1 MAKEKASLVN
11 MAKVRSNGP
20 SRRAFLKTSGL
31 AAVSTVFM
39 EEGAVRAEQDPREER
54 SASSQAPRDP
64 VDWVNILQGTA
75 STPEFS
81 RGNTLPIAALPFGM
95 AHWTLQSHDDT
106 PWMFQPGVRRI
117 QGFRCTHQL
126 SPWLSDYGHAAFLP
140 FRGEIHPE
148 AAGRA
153 SSYAVEQAHLG
164 PHSLQLFLLR
174 YRAHVELVPT
184 ERSAVLTA
192 TFEKDEAEEAT
203 GLLFDIPGPHGT
215 IEPDPAT
222 RTIRFISTANAGG
235 VPDNFATYYVLQ
247 LKTPWD
253 SFEVKEAGAHRIGI
267 LRFRQDLYVEAHI
280 ATSFISFEQA
290 ALNLRNE
297 IGERS
302 VDDVRSSAAARWNDH
317 LNRIEIEGATDEQRR
332 TFYSCMYRVLLFPR
346 IWHEP
351 DADGKMHHFSAFNGK
366 VMPGVMYADH
376 GYWDVYRAWYPLMSI
391 LFPERL
397 GEILQAWVNAYKEGG
412 WLPQFPCP
420 GYRACMTGSLID
432 SVFGDAAAKR
442 ITGFD
447 LESAYE
453 GLKKH
458 ATMPGDPAKG
468 YGRVGLEQYLKLQ
481 YVPADQVTQSVAETV
496 DAAYG
501 DFCIAQVAQALG
513 KQDDHAAFMKRSENW
528 RHVYDT
534 QVKFFRGKNEDGSWL
549 TGFNPFTWGS
559 PYVEGA
565 AWQHRWDAPQN
576 LPGLIESIGGETEA
590 AKALQEMLSTPPIFH
605 VGVYGAEIHEMSEM
619 AAVPFGQYAHS
630 NQPVHHLLYIF
641 AHAGRPD
648 LTQLWARKVMQSL
661 YTPDTF
667 AGDEDTGSM
676 SAWFVLSALG
686 FYPVC
691 PGKPEY
697 TLGSP
702 LFTRAVV
709 HVPGGVT
716 FTIEAQGNA
725 PDAVFVRRASLDGK
739 TVTGNLIDHAAIMKG
754 GTLHF
759 EMASSARS

>member
-1 MAKEKASLVN
+1 MAKEKVSLVR
-11 MAKVRSNGP
+11 MAKDRSNGP

-39 EEGAVRAEQDPREER
+39 EEGAVRAEQGAREEGG
-54 SASSQAPRDP
+54 ASSQVQRDP

-148 AAGRA
+148 AAARA
-153 SSYAVEQAHLG
+153 SSYAAEQAHLG
-164 PHSLQLFLLR
+164 PHSLRLFLLR

-192 TFEKDEAEEAT
+192 TFEKDEAEEVT

-253 SFEVKEAGAHRIGI
+253 SFEVKEAGTHRIGI
-267 LRFRQDLYVEAHI
+267 LRFRQGPHLEAHI

-290 ALNLRNE
+290 ALNLHNE

-302 VDDVRSSAAARWNDH
+302 VDDVRSSASARWNDH

-432 SVFGDAAAKR
+432 SVFGDAAAKHL
-442 ITGFD
+442 TGFD
-447 LESAYE
+447 LEAAYE

-481 YVPADQVTQSVAETV
+481 YVPADQITQSVAETV

-501 DFCIAQVAQALG
+501 DFCIAQVAHALG

-605 VGVYGAEIHEMSEM
+605 VGVYGVEIHEMSEM

-702 LFTRAVV
+702 LFTRSVL

-739 TVTGNLIDHAAIMKG
+739 NVAGNLIDHAAIKKG

-759 EMASSARS
+759 EMASSAKS

>member
-1 MAKEKASLVN
+1 MSKDRA
-11 MAKVRSNGP
+11 NGP
-20 SRRAFLKTSGL
+20 SRRTFLKTSSL
-31 AAVSTVFM
+31 AAVSTVFT
-39 EEGAVRAEQDPREER
+39 EGMAEQTPKKP
-54 SASSQAPRDP
+54 SLTGTPHRDP

-75 STPEFS
+75 STQEFS

-95 AHWTLQSHDDT
+95 AHWTLQSHEDT

-117 QGFRCTHQL
+117 QGIRCTHQL
-126 SPWLSDYGHAAFLP
+126 SPWLSDYGQATFLP
-140 FRGEIHPE
+140 FRGEIQPQGE
-148 AAGRA
+148 KRA
-153 SSYAVEQAHLG
+153 SSYAVEEAHLG
-164 PHSLQLFLLR
+164 PHSLRLFMLR
-174 YRAHVELVPT
+174 YRAQIELIPT
-184 ERSAVLTA
+184 DRAAVLTA
-192 TFEKDEAEEAT
+192 TFEEDDSQGT
-203 GLLFDIPGPHGT
+203 IGLLFDIPGPEGT

-222 RTIRFISTANAGG
+222 RSIRFTSTANSGG
-235 VPDNFATYYVLQ
+235 VPDNFATYYLLQ

-253 SFEVKEAGAHRIGI
+253 TFEVKQAGAHRIGI
-267 LRFRQDLYVEAHI
+267 LGFPRGLQLEAHI
-280 ATSFISFEQA
+280 ATSFISFDQA

-297 IGERS
+297 IGDRS
-302 VDDVRSSAAARWNDH
+302 ADQLRASAAAIWNDH
-317 LNRIEIEGATDEQRR
+317 LNRIEIEGATDDQLR
-332 TFYSCMYRVLLFPR
+332 TFYSCLYRTVLFPR
-346 IWHEP
+346 TWHEP
-351 DADGKMHHFSAFNGK
+351 DADGHPHHFSAFNGR

-432 SVFGDAAAKR
+432 SVFGDAAAKH

-447 LESAYE
+447 LAAAYE

-458 ATMPGDPAKG
+458 ATLPGDPAKG
-468 YGRVGLEQYLKLQ
+468 YGRVGLEYYLKLQ
-481 YVPADQVTQSVAETV
+481 YVPADRIAQSAAETV

-501 DFCIAQVAQALG
+501 DFCIAQVARELG
-513 KQDDHAAFMKRSENW
+513 KQDDYAAFMKRSENW
-528 RHVYDT
+528 RHVFDP

-549 TGFNPFTWGS
+549 TPFNAFTWGS
-559 PYVEGA
+559 PYVEGG

-576 LPGLIESIGGETEA
+576 IPAMVESMGGGTEA
-590 AKALQEMLSTPPIFH
+590 AKALQAMLSTEPIFH
-605 VGVYGAEIHEMSEM
+605 VGVYGSEIHEMSEM

-630 NQPVHHLLYIF
+630 NQPVHHLLYLF
-641 AHAGRPD
+641 SHAGRPD
-648 LTQLWARKVMQSL
+648 LTQLWVRKVMQTL

-676 SAWFVLSALG
+676 AAWFVLSALG

-702 LFTRAVV
+702 LFPRAVL

-716 FTIEAQGNA
+716 FTIEAKGNTA
-725 PDAVFVRRASLDGK
+725 NTVFVRRATLEGK
-739 TVTGNLIDHAAIMKG
+739 PLPGDTLDHAAIVKG
-754 GTLHF
+754 GTLLF
-759 EMASSARS
+759 EMAASRRDSAGGR

>member
-1 MAKEKASLVN
+1 MSKDSAK
-11 MAKVRSNGP
+11 GP
-20 SRRAFLKTSGL
+20 SRRTFLKTSGL
-31 AAVSTVFM
+31 AAASTVFT
-39 EEGAVRAEQDPREER
+39 EAEQISKVLRP
-54 SASSQAPRDP
+54 PTPPHLDP

-126 SPWLSDYGHAAFLP
+126 SPWLSDYGQATFLP
-140 FRGEIHPE
+140 FRGDIHPQ
-148 AAGRA
+148 AAERA

-174 YRAHVELVPT
+174 YRAHIELIPT
-184 ERSAVLTA
+184 DRTAVLTA
-192 TFEKDEAEEAT
+192 TFEEDSQET
-203 GLLFDIPGPHGT
+203 MGLLLDIPGHEGT

-222 RTIRFISTANAGG
+222 RTIRFTSTANSGG
-235 VPDNFATYYVLQ
+235 VPDNFATYYLLQ
-247 LKTPWD
+247 LKSPWD

-267 LRFRQDLYVEAHI
+267 LRFAQGLQVEAHI

-290 ALNLRNE
+290 ARNLGNE
-297 IGERS
+297 IGQRS
-302 VDDVRSSAAARWNDH
+302 VDQLRSSAAAVWNDH
-317 LNRIEIEGATDEQRR
+317 LNRIEIEGATDDQRR
-332 TFYSCMYRVLLFPR
+332 TFYSCLYRTLLFPR
-346 IWHEP
+346 TWHEP
-351 DADGKMHHFSAFNGK
+351 DADGHPHHFSAFNGK

-432 SVFGDAAAKR
+432 SVFGDAAAKH

-447 LESAYE
+447 LAAAYE

-458 ATMPGDPAKG
+458 ATIPGDPAKG
-468 YGRVGLEQYLKLQ
+468 YGRVGLEYYLKLQ
-481 YVPADQVTQSVAETV
+481 YVPADRVAQSAAETV

-501 DFCIAQVAQALG
+501 DFCIAQVAKELG
-513 KQDDHAAFMKRSENW
+513 KQEDYSTFVKRSENW
-528 RHVYDT
+528 RHVFDT

-549 TGFNPFTWGS
+549 TPFHPFTWGS

-576 LPGLIESIGGETEA
+576 VGGLIESMGGAKDA
-590 AKALQEMLSTPPIFH
+590 AKALQEMLSTPPFFQ
-605 VGVYGAEIHEMSEM
+605 VGVYGTEIHEMSEM

-630 NQPVHHLLYIF
+630 NQPVHHLLYLF
-641 AHAGRPD
+641 SHAGRPD
-648 LTQLWARKVMQSL
+648 LTQLWVRKVMQGL

-702 LFTRAVV
+702 LFPRTVV
-709 HVPGGVT
+709 HVPGGVR
-716 FTIEAQGNA
+716 FTIEAKGNT
-725 PDAVFVRRASLDGK
+725 PDTVFVRRAFLEGK
-739 TVTGNLIDHAAIMKG
+739 PLPGNTLDHAAILRG
-754 GTLHF
+754 GTLRF
-759 EMASSARS
+759 EMTSQPNASQAGSSA

>member
-1 MAKEKASLVN
+1 MANRNSK
-11 MAKVRSNGP
+11 GP
-20 SRRAFLKTSGL
+20 SRRAFLKSSGL
-31 AAVSTVFM
+31 AAVSTVFA
-39 EEGAVRAEQDPREER
+39 EEGSVRAEHGSS
-54 SASSQAPRDP
+54 SAAGANVQVQRDP
-64 VDWVNILQGTA
+64 VDWVNILQGTT
-75 STPEFS
+75 STMEFS

-95 AHWTLQSHDDT
+95 AHWTLQSHEDT

-126 SPWLSDYGHAAFLP
+126 SPWLSDYGHASFLP
-140 FRGEIHPE
+140 FCGEIHPE
-148 AAGRA
+148 AAKRA
-153 SSYAVEQAHLG
+153 SSYAAEQAHLG
-164 PHSLQLFLLR
+164 PHSLRLFLLR
-174 YRAHVELVPT
+174 YRAQIELIPT
-184 ERSAVLTA
+184 ERCCVLTA
-192 TFEKDEAEEAT
+192 TFEKDDT
-203 GLLFDIPGPHGT
+203 QGMIGLLFDIPGRQGT
-215 IEPDPAT
+215 IKPDPAT
-222 RTIRFISTANAGG
+222 NSIRFTSTENSGG
-235 VPDNFATYYVLQ
+235 VPDNFATYYLLQ

-253 SFEVKEAGAHRIGI
+253 SFEVKEAGEHRIGI
-267 LRFRQDLYVEAHI
+267 LRFRQGLSLEAHI
-280 ATSFISFEQA
+280 ATSFIGFEQA
-290 ALNLRNE
+290 ALNLRTE
-297 IGERS
+297 IGQRS
-302 VDDVRSSAAARWNDH
+302 VDQVRTSAAATWNDH
-317 LNRIEIEGATDEQRR
+317 LNRIGIEGATEEQRR

-351 DADGKMHHFSAFNGK
+351 DGDGKMHHFSAFNGK
-366 VMPGVMYADH
+366 VMAGVMYADH

-432 SVFGDAAAKR
+432 SVFGDAAAKH
-442 ITGFD
+442 IGGFD
-447 LESAYE
+447 LEGAYE

-458 ATMPGDPAKG
+458 ATTPGDPAKG

-481 YVPADQVTQSVAETV
+481 YVPAQVTQSVAETV

-501 DFCIAQVAQALG
+501 DFCIAQVARALG
-513 KQDDHAAFMKRSENW
+513 KEGDYAIFMKRSENW
-528 RHVYDT
+528 RHVYDAE
-534 QVKFFRGKNEDGSWL
+534 VKFFRGKNEDGSWL
-549 TGFNPFTWGS
+549 TPFNPFTWGS

-576 LPGLIESIGGETEA
+576 LHSLIEQIGGETEA

-605 VGVYGAEIHEMSEM
+605 VGVYGVEIHEMSEM

-648 LTQLWARKVMQSL
+648 LTQLWVRKVMQSL

-702 LFTRAVV
+702 LFTRSVI
-709 HVPGGVT
+709 HVSDGVT
-716 FTIEAQGNA
+716 FNIEAPANT
-725 PDAVFVRRASLDGK
+725 PDTVFVRRASLDGK
-739 TVTGNLIDHAAIMKG
+739 AVVGNLIDHAAIIKG

-759 EMASSARS
+759 EMASSAMPGGNASNSA